1 MKNDWITAAA
11 TDGRNSEKNGSS
23 QELNR
28 LGDFCCN
35 PLICRGFVLYF
46 VMLVVLAGW
55 SLVKMV
61 RGLAMKL
68 RISTLLV
75 VAVVCLAVL
84 FVSCRRV
91 TVGSGPG
98 PGVGHG
104 PPPHAPAHGHRHKYH
119 GVELVYDSGRGVYVV
134 VGFPVHFYSKGWFYR
149 FREPNWEVSV
159 KIDGPWEAVSDES
172 LPPGLR
178 GKGKGKGKAKGHK

>member
-104 PPPHAPAHGHRHKYH
+104 PPPHAPAHGYRHKHH
-119 GVELVYDSGRGVYVV
+119 GLELVFDSGPGVYVV
-134 VGFPVHFYSKGWFYR
+134 IGFPHHYYHKGHYYWYHG
-149 FREPNWEVSV
+149 PMWKMSTHM
-159 KIDGPWEAVSDES
+159 DGPWESVSEDK
-172 LPPGLR
+172 LPSGLR
-178 GKGKGKGKAKGHK
+178 TDRKVRR